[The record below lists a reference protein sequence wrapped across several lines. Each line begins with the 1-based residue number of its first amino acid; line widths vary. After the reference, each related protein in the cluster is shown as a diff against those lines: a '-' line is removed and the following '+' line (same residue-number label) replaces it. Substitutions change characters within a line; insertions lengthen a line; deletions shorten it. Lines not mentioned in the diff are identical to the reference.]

1 MSDKEPI
8 VPITIRLPESM
19 HAAIKSL
26 AAEDVR
32 SLNSEIVKL
41 LSEAI
46 AARDRKSRE

>member
-8 VPITIRLPESM
+8 VPITIRLPESL
-19 HAAIKSL
+19 HAAIKALS
-26 AAEDVR
+26 AEHMR

-46 AARDRKSRE
+46 ASREKV

>member
-8 VPITIRLPESM
+8 VPITIRLPESL
-19 HAAIKSL
+19 HLAIKAL
-26 AAEDVR
+26 ATEDVR

-46 AARDRKSRE
+46 AAREAKR